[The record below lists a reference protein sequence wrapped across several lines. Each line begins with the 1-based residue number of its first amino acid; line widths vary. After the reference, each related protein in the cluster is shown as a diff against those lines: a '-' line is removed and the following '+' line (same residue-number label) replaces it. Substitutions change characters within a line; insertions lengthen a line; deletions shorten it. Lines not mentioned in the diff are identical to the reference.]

1 MSLIPGCLVGPSFV
15 LRYLNAAPSDT
26 LWSYYLEAQ
35 TRSMYGIIYTQY
47 FGEKITYRY
56 AEGKIEKNMLLL
68 RKRCETCGTKMLVA
82 IQ

>member
-1 MSLIPGCLVGPSFV
+1 
-15 LRYLNAAPSDT
+15 
-26 LWSYYLEAQ
+26 
-35 TRSMYGIIYTQY
+35 MYGIIYTQY

-68 RKRCETCGTKMLVA
+68 RKHCETCGTKMLVA